1 MNFLIISGSPK
12 KDGLCKSVINRIVSG
27 AKDGGAKVT
36 ILHTYGMACCKICGD
51 GWGICLNENR
61 CILGDDE
68 FNSAQ
73 KSVREADKIC
83 IVTPV
88 YWWDISESL
97 KNLLDR
103 LRRCEFGEKG
113 AFAGKQVLLV
123 ASPGGTGN
131 GMLEAL
137 TQMRYFC
144 QHTHAV
150 IFDFIGVN
158 RWNCDYKRE
167 AAYAAARAMAEGR
180 TAGDSTM

>member
-1 MNFLIISGSPK
+1 MHFLVISGNPK
-12 KDGLCKSVINRIVSG
+12 EDGLCQSVIDHIVSG
-27 AKDGGAKVT
+27 AKDGGATVT
-36 ILHTYGMACCKICGD
+36 ILKTHGIASCKNCDD

-61 CILGDDE
+61 CVFGDDG

-73 KSVREADKIC
+73 TMVNAADKIC

-88 YWWDISESL
+88 YWWDLSESL
-97 KNLLDR
+97 KNFLDR

-113 AFAGKQVLLV
+113 ALADKQVLLA

-144 QHTHAV
+144 QHTHAIV
-150 IFDFIGVN
+150 FDYIGVN

-167 AAYAAARAMAEGR
+167 AAYSAARAMAEGR
-180 TAGDSTM
+180 MAGDTL